1 MEECLELQRRAIAR
15 GKGEKILRAWGRKQA
30 RYDCHGS
37 FIFFISIQL
46 HSFFPLYFLWLVW
59 LYVLSYD
66 SSSVL
71 GFLGGYLAY
80 FPCDDLSIARLCF
93 SRCCASIVA
102 LFSSYLLGTYSSSL
116 TYNQACG
123 SKQEI
128 WLWLFCL
135 FHCILFCFLFCVLL
149 LPPVL
154 MSTWGELGIW
164 I

>member
-80 FPCDDLSIARLCF
+80 FPCDDLRIARLCF

-102 LFSSYLLGTYSSSL
+102 LFSSYLLVTYSTTTKPVDLNRKYGFGCFVCFIALCFVFSFVFFFFPPF
-116 TYNQACG
+116 
-123 SKQEI
+123 
-128 WLWLFCL
+128 WCL
-135 FHCILFCFLFCVLL
+135 
-149 LPPVL
+149 PKE
-154 MSTWGELGIW
+154 SWAYEYKA
-164 I
+164 